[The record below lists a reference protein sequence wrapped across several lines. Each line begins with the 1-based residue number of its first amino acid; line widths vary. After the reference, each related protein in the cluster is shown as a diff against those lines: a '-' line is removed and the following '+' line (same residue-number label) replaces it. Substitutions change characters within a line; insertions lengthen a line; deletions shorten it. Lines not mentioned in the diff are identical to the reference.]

1 MSLVSAALLVLLVM
15 DPLGNVPFFL
25 AALKDVAKERQ
36 RRMVIRELFIALGV
50 MIVFLV
56 AERFL
61 LDLLHISESAL
72 SIGGGIVLFMISV
85 RMAFPAAGRP
95 LLEKTGGE
103 EPFIVPLA
111 VPYVAGPPRWRP

>member
-36 RRMVIRELFIALGV
+36 RRMVIRELLIALGV